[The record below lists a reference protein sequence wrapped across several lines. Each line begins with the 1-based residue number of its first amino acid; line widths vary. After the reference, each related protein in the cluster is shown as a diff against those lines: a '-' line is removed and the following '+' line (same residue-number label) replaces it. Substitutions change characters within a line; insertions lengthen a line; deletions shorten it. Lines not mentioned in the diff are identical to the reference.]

1 MTPLV
6 SDEQAFAAL
15 SRRACPPVGEALFAV
30 TAAWRPVNW
39 VELDARLDT
48 LALPLFD
55 AGETGRERAG
65 ALAETLVGG
74 FRPEPRAVDGLWLD
88 AVLDTRRGHP
98 VLLAAVATELG
109 RRSGWGVM
117 VCSSPTGWYAGLHH
131 EGVLWLVDPTGDA
144 SGEPGVGRDGL
155 VRRHCAHEIAFV
167 VLTGLAERFTGRRDE
182 EQARRLRDRLDVF
195 AP

>member
-1 MTPLV
+1 M

-30 TAAWRPVNW
+30 AAAWRPVNW
-39 VELDARLDT
+39 GELDRRLDH
-48 LALPLFD
+48 LALPLFG

-65 ALAETLVGG
+65 ALGELLVGD
-74 FRPEPRAVDGLWLD
+74 FRPESKAVDGLWLD

-98 VLLAAVATELG
+98 VLLAAIATELG
-109 RRSGWGVM
+109 RRSGWEVA
-117 VCSSPTGWYAGLHH
+117 VCSSPTGWFAGLHH
-131 EGVLWLVDPTGDA
+131 DGVLWLVDPTGLA
-144 SGEPGVGRDGL
+144 SGDGGVGGDGV

-167 VLTGLAERFTGRRDE
+167 VLTGLAERFTGCEDE
-182 EQARRLRDRLDVF
+182 AQARRLRDRLDVF

>member
-1 MTPLV
+1 M

-30 TAAWRPVNW
+30 TAAWRSVNW
-39 VELDARLDT
+39 GELDRRLDD
-48 LALPLFD
+48 LALPLFG
-55 AGETGRERAG
+55 AGESSRERAG
-65 ALAETLVGG
+65 ALGELLVGD
-74 FRPEPRAVDGLWLD
+74 FRPETKAVDALWLD

-98 VLLAAVATELG
+98 VLLVAIATELG
-109 RRSGWGVM
+109 RRSGWEVT

-131 EGVLWLVDPTGDA
+131 DGVLWLVDPTGLA
-144 SGEPGVGRDGL
+144 SGDAAPEA

-167 VLTGLAERFTGRRDE
+167 VLTGLAARFTGSEDE
-182 EQARRLRDRLDVF
+182 AQARRLRDRLDVF